1 MDDLK
6 ELFFNRK
13 TVEILLSMLDTEK
26 PRYPKVIAEEVGS
39 IYPHVFNILK
49 ELEEVGLV
57 ESYKEGRIR
66 FIRLTVEGR
75 KITEKFQQIYADLE
89 GFQQKFSEERTR
101 EDTIAITRFRET
113 IKSVEYKLLSEKLDK
128 KDSFRE
134 VLKLSKLRTELER
147 TNFRN
152 DNDREEKNK
161 LLKRI
166 YYIEEKAKLLL
177 IKF

>member
-1 MDDLK
+1 MGDLK

-13 TVEILLSMLDTEK
+13 TVEILLSMLDDEK
-26 PRYPKVIAEEVGS
+26 PRYPKVIAEEVNS

-49 ELEEVGLV
+49 ELEDVGLV

-66 FIRLTVEGR
+66 FIRLTAEGR
-75 KITEKFQQIYADLE
+75 KITEKFQQIYSDLE

-128 KDSFRE
+128 KESFRE

>member
-1 MDDLK
+1 MDELK

-13 TVEILLSMLDTEK
+13 TVEILLAMLDDEK
-26 PRYPKVIAEEVGS
+26 PRYPKVIAEEVDS
-39 IYPHVFNILK
+39 MYPHVYNILK
-49 ELEEVGLV
+49 ELEEVNLI

-66 FIRLTVEGR
+66 YIRLTSEGK
-75 KITEKFQQIYADLE
+75 KISVQFKELYSELEKY
-89 GFQQKFSEERTR
+89 QQKFSEDRSR
-101 EDTIAITRFRET
+101 EDAIAMAKFKEG
-113 IKSVEYKLLSEKLDK
+113 IKSIEYRLLSEKLDK

-152 DNDREEKNK
+152 DKDREEKNT

-166 YYIEEKAKLLL
+166 YYIEEKAKSLLVN
-177 IKF
+177 F

>member
-1 MDDLK
+1 MGDLN

-13 TVEILLSMLDTEK
+13 TVEILLSMLDDEK
-26 PRYPKVIAEEVGS
+26 QRYPKVIAEEVNS

-49 ELEEVGLV
+49 ELEDVGLV

-66 FIRLTVEGR
+66 FIRLTADGR
-75 KITEKFQQIYADLE
+75 KITEKFQQIYSDLE

-128 KDSFRE
+128 KESFRE

>member
-13 TVEILLSMLDTEK
+13 TVEILLAMLDDEK

-39 IYPHVFNILK
+39 MYPHVFNILK
-49 ELEEVGLV
+49 ELEDVDLI

-66 FIRLTVEGR
+66 YIRLTSEGK
-75 KITEKFQQIYADLE
+75 KISIKFKDIYSELE
-89 GFQQKFSEERTR
+89 TFQQKFSKSRER
-101 EDTIAITRFRET
+101 EDAIAMSRFRDNLNS
-113 IKSVEYKLLSEKLDK
+113 IEYRLLSEKLDK
-128 KDSFRE
+128 KESFRE

-147 TNFRN
+147 TNFRS
-152 DNDREEKNK
+152 DKDREEKNN

-166 YYIEEKAKLLL
+166 YHIEEKAKSLLVN
-177 IKF
+177 F

>member
-66 FIRLTVEGR
+66 FIRLTDEGR
-75 KITEKFQQIYADLE
+75 KITEKFQQIYSDLE

-101 EDTIAITRFRET
+101 EDTIAINRFRET

-128 KDSFRE
+128 KESFRE

>member
-1 MDDLK
+1 MEDLK

-13 TVEILLSMLDTEK
+13 TVEILLSMLEDEK
-26 PRYPKVIAEEVGS
+26 PRYPKVIAEEVDS

-49 ELEEVGLV
+49 ELEDVGLV

-66 FIRLTVEGR
+66 FIRLTPEGK
-75 KITEKFQQIYADLE
+75 KITEKFQGIYSELE
-89 GFQQKFSEERTR
+89 RFEQKFSEERTR
-101 EDTIAITRFRET
+101 EDTIAITRFREA
-113 IKSVEYKLLSEKLDK
+113 IKSVEHKLLSETLDK

-161 LLKRI
+161 LLKRV

>member
-1 MDDLK
+1 MDNLK

-13 TVEILLSMLDTEK
+13 TVEILLSMLENEK
-26 PRYPKVIAEEVGS
+26 PRYPTVIAEEVGS

-49 ELEEVGLV
+49 ELEGVGLL

-66 FIRLTVEGR
+66 FIRLTSEGR
-75 KITEKFQQIYADLE
+75 KITERFQALYSELE
-89 GFQQKFSEERTR
+89 EFEQKFSEERER
-101 EDTIAITRFRET
+101 EDSIAINKFRES
-113 IKSVEYKLLSEKLDK
+113 IKSIEYRLLSEKLDK
-128 KDSFRE
+128 KDSFKE

-166 YYIEEKAKLLL
+166 YYIEEKAKFLL
-177 IKF
+177 IKY